1 MIGID
6 TNILVRLLTDDD
18 PAQAEA
24 VRRLLTPLDTVAESV
39 VNNDI
44 VLVETL
50 WTLHRLYGFDRQT
63 QLDVLNQL
71 LSALTFRFENRDLV
85 TQAVRLFAHSS
96 ADFSDCLI
104 ATKNTGMGCEY
115 TATFDQAMGKLKG
128 VELLKQRS

>member
-39 VNNDI
+39 VINDI

-63 QLDVLNQL
+63 QQ
-71 LSALTFRFENRDLV
+71 SW
-85 TQAVRLFAHSS
+85 QGS
-96 ADFSDCLI
+96 
-104 ATKNTGMGCEY
+104 
-115 TATFDQAMGKLKG
+115 
-128 VELLKQRS
+128 

>member
-18 PAQAEA
+18 PAQAGA
-24 VRRLLTPLDTVAESV
+24 VRRLLTPLDAVAESV
-39 VNNDI
+39 VINDI

-63 QLDVLNQL
+63 QLDVLNRL

-85 TQAVRLFAHSS
+85 TQAVRLFAHSN

-104 ATKNTGMGCEY
+104 AAKNTGMGCEY

-128 VELLKQRS
+128 VELLNQS